1 LEGKLRPYL
10 LPIYDSLAACGIN
23 KKALNS
29 LIRDGTVE
37 VAPLSFMRGRTFR
50 NSFVIADEMQNA
62 TADQMKMLLTRLGQ
76 GSRIVVT
83 GDIMQ
88 SDLPEGLRRSGLVD
102 SIRRLEGRS
111 SKHVKLVRLQKTDV
125 VRHDAVSSILSLY
138 EPPRR
143 SNHQNESVS
152 PDTMIP
158 FDSRQD
164 STVDLFAVNGIAANG
179 EKNNVRVALE
189 PLPLAA
195 DDDVFALNLDDPTVH
210 STSETDAISSS
221 GENQLPPTH
230 TEDEIESN
238 KAVSKIYSF

>member
-1 LEGKLRPYL
+1 VEGEIQKIIVTRPSVTAGEELGFLPGSLEGKLRPYL

-50 NSFVIADEMQNA
+50 NSFVIADERQNA
-62 TADQMKMLLTRLGQ
+62 TANQMKMLLTRLGQ
-76 GSRIVVT
+76 GSRIVV
-83 GDIMQ
+83 IMQ

-102 SIRRLEGRS
+102 IIRRLEGRS

-143 SNHQNESVS
+143 SNHQKAS
-152 PDTMIP
+152 
-158 FDSRQD
+158 
-164 STVDLFAVNGIAANG
+164 
-179 EKNNVRVALE
+179 ALT
-189 PLPLAA
+189 P
-195 DDDVFALNLDDPTVH
+195 
-210 STSETDAISSS
+210 
-221 GENQLPPTH
+221 
-230 TEDEIESN
+230 
-238 KAVSKIYSF
+238 